1 MVFFFFQ
8 GVPAAATIHDLPN
21 EVTDDTITLKWS
33 KPQDNGKVIRQYTV
47 YQRTVTDDKPGEWIE
62 LRTITDVSVRKLEVA
77 LESGKVYQF
86 VVTATNEI
94 GESLKENGKIKTVK
108 ASQSMLF
115 NLFCQHSFFNLD
127 LLSIVKST

>member
-1 MVFFFFQ
+1 M
-8 GVPAAATIHDLPN
+8 
-21 EVTDDTITLKWS
+21 TD
-33 KPQDNGKVIRQYTV
+33 G
-47 YQRTVTDDKPGEWIE
+47 KPGEWIE
-62 LRTITDVSVRKLEVA
+62 LKTITDVSVRELSVE